1 MLRWKFLPDKDGND
15 MEFGIN
21 WADDLDF
28 YRNKNLSTILELQLY
43 PDFLNSQGDGI
54 NVRKVGGSKNRSFP
68 SKRMK
73 KKTILDMHLPTI
85 FCFKFG

>member
-68 SKRMK
+68 CKRMK
-73 KKTILDMHLPTI
+73 NKNSGYTFANYIL
-85 FCFKFG
+85 F

>member
-1 MLRWKFLPDKDGND
+1 

-28 YRNKNLSTILELQLY
+28 CRNKNLPTFLEL
-43 PDFLNSQGDGI
+43 QGDGI
-54 NVRKVGGSKNRSFP
+54 NVRKVGSSKNRSFP

-73 KKTILDMHLPTI
+73 KTLHIHLSII
-85 FCFKFG
+85 FCSKFG

>member
-54 NVRKVGGSKNRSFP
+54 NVRKVGGSPR
-68 SKRMK
+68 KRMK
-73 KKTILDMHLPTI
+73 KKNNTGYAFANHIL
-85 FCFKFG
+85 F

>member
-1 MLRWKFLPDKDGND
+1 

-28 YRNKNLSTILELQLY
+28 YRNKNLSTFLEL
-43 PDFLNSQGDGI
+43 QGDGI

-73 KKTILDMHLPTI
+73 KNTAYPFVNYILS
-85 FCFKFG
+85 